1 MSDMKTTLSL
11 SIGFSGEMEPAWSL
25 DFPMEWLSSSSDVSG
40 LSRNPSE
47 SESEKSFRE
56 IHQGQKAK

>member
-1 MSDMKTTLSL
+1 MKTISSL

-40 LSRNPSE
+40 LSRNPS
-47 SESEKSFRE
+47 
-56 IHQGQKAK
+56 QKQIARNPF